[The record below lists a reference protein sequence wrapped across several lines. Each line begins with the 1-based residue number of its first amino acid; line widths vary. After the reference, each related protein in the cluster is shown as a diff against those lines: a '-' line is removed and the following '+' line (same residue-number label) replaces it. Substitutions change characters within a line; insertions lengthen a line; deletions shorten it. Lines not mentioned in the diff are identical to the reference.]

1 MFGQDFQLFRIFD
14 IDIKIN
20 PGWAVI
26 ATLLAWSLAQGV
38 FPNLYEGLETSTY
51 WGMALLGVLGLGF
64 SIIMHELAHSVVA
77 RSLGTRVSSITL
89 FMFGGIAVMETEPK
103 SPGREVLIA
112 LAGPVMSLCIGLAFL
127 ALATSLGGG
136 AIRPASAG
144 VMHYLGLLNT
154 MLAVFNLIPAFPM
167 DGGRALRAA
176 LWAATGDFR
185 RATRQASNIG
195 KAFGTVLM
203 ALGGVSIVFGNLIGG
218 IWWILIGGFLRAA
231 AGASYINLK
240 VEAALEGLAVERFM
254 TADVQTVP
262 PGLTVEC
269 FVEDHLYRYGH
280 DLFPVVE
287 NGRALGT
294 VGLKEIKSVPR
305 KDWPRLTVSQVLS
318 PLSAEQTTQ
327 PGEAALDAL
336 SKMRKAAVSRLLVI
350 DDGRFV
356 AVLALKDLMDLISL
370 KLALEPEEAAP
381 AKDLSTGAKHS
392 SGYRRG

>member
-1 MFGQDFQLFRIFD
+1 MFGQDLQLFRIFD

-77 RSLGTRVSSITL
+77 GSLGTRVSSITL

-262 PGLTVEC
+262 PSQI
-269 FVEDHLYRYGH
+269 
-280 DLFPVVE
+280 
-287 NGRALGT
+287 GRAH
-294 VGLKEIKSVPR
+294 V
-305 KDWPRLTVSQVLS
+305 
-318 PLSAEQTTQ
+318 
-327 PGEAALDAL
+327 
-336 SKMRKAAVSRLLVI
+336 
-350 DDGRFV
+350 
-356 AVLALKDLMDLISL
+356 
-370 KLALEPEEAAP
+370 
-381 AKDLSTGAKHS
+381 
-392 SGYRRG
+392 